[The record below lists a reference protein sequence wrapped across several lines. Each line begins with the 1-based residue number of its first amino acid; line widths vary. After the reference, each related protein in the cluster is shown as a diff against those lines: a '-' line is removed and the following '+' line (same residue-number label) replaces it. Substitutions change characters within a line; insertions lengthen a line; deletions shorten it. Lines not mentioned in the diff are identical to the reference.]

1 MSTSIFPCQL
11 PLTLKTYV
19 MYMSYALLSISNLL
33 FILSLVALDI
43 WGLDS
48 GISYISLVKI
58 LESLGRKLTSIQERV
73 WREDLFE

>member
-1 MSTSIFPCQL
+1 
-11 PLTLKTYV
+11 
-19 MYMSYALLSISNLL
+19 MSYALLSISNLL

-58 LESLGRKLTSIQERV
+58 LESLGHKLTSIWERV